1 VKGKHPAELGLGHQ
15 TNFKIHGKQT
25 TSACSKQYIWH
36 GNTPYTVLL
45 FGHVTGVRN
54 QHSSVVQR
62 VKKER
67 GRSKKTN
74 YS

>member
-1 VKGKHPAELGLGHQ
+1 LVWGIRPISKFMA
-15 TNFKIHGKQT
+15 
-25 TSACSKQYIWH
+25 SKQHQLAQNNIFSME
-36 GNTPYTVLL
+36 TPYTVLL